1 MALKKLTVDQNCQL
15 KQWAGDTAA
24 ELIDTL
30 MDDSAKAS
38 ASIEALEA
46 VAGVD
51 LPEEAGT
58 YYLTVTIAEDAD
70 PVFAWTAIANDTQ
83 PNE

>member
-15 KQWAGDTAA
+15 KQWAGDVAA
-24 ELIDTL
+24 ELIDGL
-30 MDDSAKAS
+30 LDDDAKA
-38 ASIEALEA
+38 AEAIEALEE

-58 YYLTVTIAEDAD
+58 YYLTVTIADGED
-70 PVFAWTAIANDTQ
+70 PVYAWAAL
-83 PNE
+83 PAGE

>member
-15 KQWAGDTAA
+15 KQWAGNTAA
-24 ELIDTL
+24 ELIDDL

-51 LPEEAGT
+51 LPTEAGT
-58 YYLTVTIAEDAD
+58 YYLTVTITDDAD
-70 PVFAWTAIANDTQ
+70 PVFAWAEL
-83 PNE
+83 PE

>member
-1 MALKKLTVDQNCQL
+1 MALKKLTVDQHCRL
-15 KQWAGDTAA
+15 KQFAGDTAA
-24 ELIDTL
+24 ELIDDL
-30 MDDSAKAS
+30 LDDSAKAS

-58 YYLTVTIAEDAD
+58 YYLTVTIAEGED
-70 PVFAWTAIANDTQ
+70 PVFAWTAITNGAQ
-83 PNE
+83 PDE